1 MFLLEAFFFSF
12 LFFFLLGSCGCW
24 WDSLEVVGLRSLV
37 FLLAGT
43 WGAFI
48 SQVLLKV
55 PGHVAI
61 CLSLAL
67 SQQGYSLQN
76 LQEDLGLQSARTEVC
91 IM

>member
-1 MFLLEAFFFSF
+1 MFLLEAFFF
-12 LFFFLLGSCGCW
+12 FLLLGLCGCW

-48 SQVLLKV
+48 SQVSLKV
-55 PGHVAI
+55 PGHVAV
-61 CLSLAL
+61 CLSQAL
-67 SQQGYSLQN
+67 SQHGYSLRNQ
-76 LQEDLGLQSARTEVC
+76 QEDLGLQSARTETC